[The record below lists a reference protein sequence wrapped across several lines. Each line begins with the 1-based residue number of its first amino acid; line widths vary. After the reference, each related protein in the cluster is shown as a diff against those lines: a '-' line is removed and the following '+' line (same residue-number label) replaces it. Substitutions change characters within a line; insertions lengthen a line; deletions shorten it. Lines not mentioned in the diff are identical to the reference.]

1 MRRARLSTLLPA
13 TVLLFSGCAFTRESI
28 RLEPPT
34 LVTSA
39 VAGAEAIAV
48 QVTVHDFRPNQDD
61 VVAWK
66 INGWGHQGAPIS
78 SETPVPEVLA
88 GALTNGLKGRGYR
101 VTADAPAVLLVELFV
116 FSHEFRTGFWH
127 GQSEAQVTFL
137 ATVRDRGGR
146 ELFRQVVT
154 EPFSHPIQ
162 LASGANVKKAYEAAL
177 GAAVER
183 LVTWEGLHQALA
195 ATVAPPVL

>member
-1 MRRARLSTLLPA
+1 MRRARLPALLPA
-13 TVLLFSGCAFTRESI
+13 ALLLAGCAFTRERI
-28 RLEPPT
+28 LLEPPT
-34 LVTSA
+34 LVTTA
-39 VAGAEAIAV
+39 LPGAEAIAV
-48 QVTVHDFRPNQDD
+48 QLAVHDFRPAQDD

-88 GALTNGLKGRGYR
+88 GALTNGLRARGYR
-101 VTADAPAVLLVELFV
+101 VTTDAPAVLLVELFV

-137 ATVRDRGGR
+137 ATVRDREGHER
-146 ELFRQVVT
+146 FRQVVT

-162 LASGANVKKAYEAAL
+162 LATGANVKKAYEAAL
-177 GAAVER
+177 SAAVER
-183 LVTWEGLHQALA
+183 LVSWEGLHQALA
-195 ATVAPPVL
+195 ATAAPPVL